1 MIQCLAARS
10 GSIVREVFRLSA
22 HNQGVL
28 LTEPGVVTVLC
39 PRCDNDVASQRDVII
54 FWMGEKSVFL
64 PFFSVA

>member
-1 MIQCLAARS
+1 M
-10 GSIVREVFRLSA
+10 SA
-22 HNQGVL
+22 HNQEVL